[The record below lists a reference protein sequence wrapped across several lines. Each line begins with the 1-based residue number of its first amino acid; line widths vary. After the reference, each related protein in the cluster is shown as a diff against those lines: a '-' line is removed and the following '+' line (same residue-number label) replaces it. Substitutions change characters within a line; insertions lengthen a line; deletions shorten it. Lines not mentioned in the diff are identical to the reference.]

1 MTELTTKQT
10 KAVIALLTNRTLTE
24 AAAVANISPRQ
35 LYRWLELPEF
45 IAALRVIESQVLGEA
60 TRRLLTGM
68 GEALDTLHDLM
79 TSAQVDSFSAVFLRF
94 SLVETFTR
102 AQVDKIPGAFEIHFN
117 YAKFIG
123 QQKSE

>member
-79 TSAQVDSFSAVFLRF
+79 TSAQSESVRRSAADNWLAQTLRVRE
-94 SLVETFTR
+94 LVELER
-102 AQVDKIPGAFEIHFN
+102 RLAALEARN
-117 YAKFIG
+117 L
-123 QQKSE
+123 